1 MLREEKCFA
10 TEILH
15 EHGLRLATIR
25 EELANTS
32 ARDVAQKSKAEE
44 IVELRQRIHELE
56 VELRATKARSLTPT
70 EVDIVSSV
78 AAGSSNK
85 EIAQHL
91 AINEDVVERH
101 LSDIFGKLGVS
112 TRLELALFTVNRKPP
127 IQDVS

>member
-1 MLREEKCFA
+1 MQARPRVRRRRSRASVPQAHRYRASSLGMLREEKCFA

-44 IVELRQRIHELE
+44 IVELRQRIHELD

-70 EVDIVSSV
+70 EVDIVSS
-78 AAGSSNK
+78 
-85 EIAQHL
+85 
-91 AINEDVVERH
+91 
-101 LSDIFGKLGVS
+101 
-112 TRLELALFTVNRKPP
+112 
-127 IQDVS
+127 